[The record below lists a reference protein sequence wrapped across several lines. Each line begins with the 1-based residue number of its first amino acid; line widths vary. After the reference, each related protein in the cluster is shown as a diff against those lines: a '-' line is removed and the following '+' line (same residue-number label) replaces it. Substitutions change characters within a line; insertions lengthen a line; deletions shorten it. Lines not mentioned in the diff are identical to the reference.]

1 MDRMWVTKRTFLQV
15 HDDEPLARRIDRLE
29 EALDRRA
36 GAIVALE
43 RPSSRTAW
51 QVVKI
56 LYELPVQDA

>member
-1 MDRMWVTKRTFLQV
+1 MDRMWVTKRIFLQAL
-15 HDDEPLARRIDRLE
+15 DDELLARRIDRFK

-43 RPSSRTAW
+43 RPSSSTAR